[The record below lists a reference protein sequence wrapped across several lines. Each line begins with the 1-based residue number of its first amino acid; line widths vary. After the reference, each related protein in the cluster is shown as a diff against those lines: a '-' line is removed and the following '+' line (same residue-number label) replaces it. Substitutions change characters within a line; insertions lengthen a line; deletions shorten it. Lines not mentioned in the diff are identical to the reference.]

1 MKRIKDTDYL
11 AISARIR
18 AMENTL
24 LTRERMER
32 ILEARTEEEAVKILE
47 ECGYSGL
54 EDATPEG
61 IDASLL
67 AARQE
72 MLRDLG
78 DSLPDQ
84 GFLDI
89 FRLKYDYHNVKTLL
103 KARLAGVKAEH
114 ILMNLGRISP
124 QELTA
129 AMESGDLDA
138 LPGLLGPAAAEA
150 KEILDTTRDGQ
161 LSDIALDRWYY
172 REMEA
177 IAKASGSGFLEGF
190 VRLQI
195 DAANLRAL
203 VRTIRMGK
211 NADFLKLVL
220 LEGGHIAAEELLSV
234 SAEKGSGLAELYAPT
249 VFRAAAESGAAAL
262 GGGPLTE
269 FEKRCDDAVSTYL
282 SDARFVPF
290 GEQAVLAYLAA
301 RETEYTN
308 LHILLL
314 GRSMGL
320 DPEVIRSRLRES
332 CV

>member
-1 MKRIKDTDYL
+1 MKRINDTDYL

-129 AMESGDLDA
+129 ALESGDLDA

-150 KEILDTTRDGQ
+150 KEPL
-161 LSDIALDRWYY
+161 
-172 REMEA
+172 
-177 IAKASGSGFLEGF
+177 AKI
-190 VRLQI
+190 Q
-195 DAANLRAL
+195 
-203 VRTIRMGK
+203 K
-211 NADFLKLVL
+211 
-220 LEGGHIAAEELLSV
+220 
-234 SAEKGSGLAELYAPT
+234 
-249 VFRAAAESGAAAL
+249 
-262 GGGPLTE
+262 
-269 FEKRCDDAVSTYL
+269 
-282 SDARFVPF
+282 
-290 GEQAVLAYLAA
+290 EQ
-301 RETEYTN
+301 R
-308 LHILLL
+308 
-314 GRSMGL
+314 
-320 DPEVIRSRLRES
+320 
-332 CV
+332 